1 MAEGIS
7 MVTICKI
14 GIGQKSKVIKLLLDI
29 FSGEPWND
37 DWTDGQIYAY
47 VEELMGNK
55 NSLCFG
61 LFKNGILT
69 GIALGRIKSWYQ
81 GKEFFIEE
89 FGISPSLQCSGLGS
103 EFMCE
108 IEKALAAEGLSYIT
122 LLTDKRVPAYHFY
135 LKNGF
140 SEQNETVFF
149 AKRIKKE
156 DKGN

>member
-1 MAEGIS
+1 

-37 DWTDGQIYAY
+37 DWTDGQIDAY

-81 GKEFFIEE
+81 EKEFFIEE
-89 FGISPSLQCSGLGS
+89 FGISPSLQCSGFGS

-108 IEKALAAEGLSYIT
+108 IEKALAAE
-122 LLTDKRVPAYHFY
+122 
-135 LKNGF
+135 
-140 SEQNETVFF
+140 VFL
-149 AKRIKKE
+149 
-156 DKGN
+156 